1 MACIPLHIEAAIK
14 KANKSLNGIRRIRF
28 LISREAR
35 VIIYKALVL
44 PILEY
49 GNVLYDNC
57 AIFTWNRDMRVYR
70 DRQQWF
76 VHVALETQVTI
87 SSFMNWV
94 RPDLKREENVSD
106 FVQILKIS
114 TIQSDIRA
122 LTWIDYWAPMCRH
135 FQSASVWNR
144 NHFGNFTSMGKSVV
158 PLAKWL

>member
-57 AIFTWNRDMRVYR
+57 AIFT
-70 DRQQWF
+70 
-76 VHVALETQVTI
+76 
-87 SSFMNWV
+87 
-94 RPDLKREENVSD
+94 
-106 FVQILKIS
+106 
-114 TIQSDIRA
+114 
-122 LTWIDYWAPMCRH
+122 
-135 FQSASVWNR
+135 
-144 NHFGNFTSMGKSVV
+144 
-158 PLAKWL
+158 